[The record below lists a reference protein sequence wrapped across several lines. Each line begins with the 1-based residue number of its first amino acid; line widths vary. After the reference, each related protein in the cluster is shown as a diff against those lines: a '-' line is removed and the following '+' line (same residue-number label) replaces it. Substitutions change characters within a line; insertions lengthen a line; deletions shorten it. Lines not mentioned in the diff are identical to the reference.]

1 MESNTNRTRTILYWL
16 VIIAAVALALYF
28 IAHYLFPELVSKFT
42 ALLLSLFVVITGMF
56 LRKKRS

>member
-1 MESNTNRTRTILYWL
+1 MESNTNRTRTIIYWL

-28 IAHYLFPELVSKFT
+28 IAHNWFPQLVSKFT